1 LALLKHREEDEAENR
16 VIRALE
22 VTPKMEITRLRLIM
36 NLLSLALLALV
47 SSSSAQYFSAGWNP
61 GQKQP
66 ETQSQAEP
74 TTNPSPIA
82 EPVKIT
88 PLSLLKSFD
97 INKILTST
105 PSVALFNRFGINITE
120 KIEASLLSNI
130 WDQRVPLISDDNYDD
145 LVINEIMTEQEE
157 IDRVWIIV
165 VYVSSSSSP
174 FFD

>member
-1 LALLKHREEDEAENR
+1 MK
-16 VIRALE
+16 
-22 VTPKMEITRLRLIM
+22 
-36 NLLSLALLALV
+36 LSLALLALV
-47 SSSSAQYFSAGWNP
+47 TSSSAQYFSAGWNP
-61 GQKQP
+61 QP
-66 ETQSQAEP
+66 ETQEP
-74 TTNPSPIA
+74 TANPSPIS

-97 INKILTST
+97 INKILTSA

-130 WDQRVPLISDDNYDD
+130 WDQRVPLINDDNYDD

-165 VYVSSSSSP
+165 VYVPTSSSP